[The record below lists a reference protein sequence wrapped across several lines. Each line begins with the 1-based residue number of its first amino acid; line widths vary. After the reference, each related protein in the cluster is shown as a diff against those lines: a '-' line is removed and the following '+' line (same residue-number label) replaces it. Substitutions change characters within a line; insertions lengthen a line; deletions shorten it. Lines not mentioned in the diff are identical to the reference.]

1 MNHPER
7 EFTKT
12 LIETAQRFGW
22 HVAHFPRARSDK
34 GAYLTPVAG
43 NAKGYPDLTLV
54 RERIVWAELK
64 IPPNGLTVEQAQW
77 QAKILGAGGEHHVW
91 TPNDWPEIER
101 VLRSKQ
107 PRLTI
112 PLASAP

>member
-12 LIETAQRFGW
+12 VIQMAQRFGW

-54 RERIVWAELK
+54 RERVLWAELK
-64 IPPNGLTVEQAQW
+64 IPPNGLTVEQAEW
-77 QAKILGAGGEHHVW
+77 VAKLASAGQEIRVW
-91 TPNDWPEIER
+91 TPDDWPEIER
-101 VLRSKQ
+101 VLKERRTTATVATLQ
-107 PRLTI
+107 P
-112 PLASAP
+112 